1 MTFPAYKPGLQQSFP
16 NPHFDAVQRAATSR
30 APSSGT
36 REQALAYL
44 RSITDERARYD
55 EWDAIWKEARE

>member
-1 MTFPAYKPGLQQSFP
+1 MTPDH

-30 APSSGT
+30 ATSPGT

>member
-1 MTFPAYKPGLQQSFP
+1 MIRDH

-30 APSSGT
+30 ATGSGT

-44 RSITDERARYD
+44 RSITDERARFD
-55 EWDAIWKEARE
+55 EWDALYKEARG